1 MKQLYLSLFSLII
14 LGFISCDGRDRLD
27 KTPQEVLQENQ
38 LLDSFSE
45 KEIRFI
51 PESYAEKTIDTI
63 FINGY
68 EVHVKMYSDMDSH
81 ITVESVNETVNY
93 RDFNLDIEVI
103 RDNETILSLT
113 INKEHEIVYE
123 HLSRLNLDEYYLR
136 DFWVAKNNKYYKD
149 VPCIYFEYYSLKSKN
164 SSILEITPIK
174 DGRVHFGV
182 TELIN

>member
-51 PESYAEKTIDTI
+51 PEAYAEKTTDTI
-63 FINGY
+63 FDNGY
-68 EVHVKMYSDMDSH
+68 VVRVKMYSDMNNY
-81 ITVESVNETVNY
+81 ITVDFEDRVDKY
-93 RDFNLDIEVI
+93 RDFNLDIEII

-123 HLSRLNLDEYYLR
+123 SLNRLNLDEYYLR
-136 DFWVAKNNKYYKD
+136 DFWIAKNNKNYKD
-149 VPCIYFEYYSLKSKN
+149 VPCIYFEYYSLKSKD
-164 SSILEITPIK
+164 SSILEIVPIK